1 MSGAPR
7 TLLVTG
13 PGGDGVSTVA
23 AATALASARSGRLTL
38 LLSREPADRL
48 GALLGVPADA
58 LAGARPVEVAPGLWA
73 GRIVSGPPFRA
84 AVLAAQRQARTAL
97 AALGSATLEED
108 ELTELP
114 GAEQWATLAA
124 LRAAQADERWARVV
138 VDLPPAVDAVRLL
151 ALPGQLRRYLRR
163 LLPQERRAARA
174 LRPLLAQLANV
185 PLPAEA
191 LLGAAVDWDAS
202 LSEAEGLL
210 ADPGLAVRLV
220 FEPTAR
226 SVALLGT
233 AHAGL
238 ALHGIGV
245 EEVLANRLVQGRSP
259 DRLVR
264 ALAARQDALIS
275 GFAQSV
281 GRSEAPRRVPHM
293 GPDPDAATLAG
304 LLPAPADRAIPRPE
318 PVLEDRLAEDGRL
331 VWRLPLPGAVKHDLD
346 LVRRGDELVVTTGP
360 FRRVLPLPSAPRRCV
375 VDGAAFAHGELAV
388 RFTPDPERWPR
399 DAEGGSEGRTA
410 AASAGP
416 TAPTT
421 PAGSEGAERGE
432 AQRAGGGRGE
442 AERDG
447 VFERGGESA
456 G

>member
-58 LAGARPVEVAPGLWA
+58 FAGGGPVEVAPGLWA
-73 GRIVSGPPFRA
+73 ARIVSGPPFRA
-84 AVLAAQRQARTAL
+84 AVMAAQREARTAL

-114 GAEQWATLAA
+114 GAEQLATLAA
-124 LRAAQADERWARVV
+124 LRAAHADERWARVV

-151 ALPGQLRRYLRR
+151 ALPGQSRRYLRR
-163 LLPQERRAARA
+163 LLPRERRAARA

-191 LLGAAVDWDAS
+191 LLDAAVGWDAS
-202 LSEAEGLL
+202 LAEVEGVL
-210 ADPGLAVRLV
+210 ADPALAVRLV

-226 SVALLGT
+226 SVALLGA

-275 GFAQSV
+275 GFAEAV
-281 GRSEAPRRVPHM
+281 GRAEAPRRVPHM

-304 LLPAPADRAIPRPE
+304 LLPAPADREIPGPQ

-388 RFTPDPERWPR
+388 RFAPDPERWPR
-399 DAEGGSEGRTA
+399 GAEGGSEDV
-410 AASAGP
+410 
-416 TAPTT
+416 
-421 PAGSEGAERGE
+421 PAGAPAAPDAPAETASETGTGTERGE
-432 AQRAGGGRGE
+432 ETAG
-442 AERDG
+442 
-447 VFERGGESA
+447 
-456 G
+456 